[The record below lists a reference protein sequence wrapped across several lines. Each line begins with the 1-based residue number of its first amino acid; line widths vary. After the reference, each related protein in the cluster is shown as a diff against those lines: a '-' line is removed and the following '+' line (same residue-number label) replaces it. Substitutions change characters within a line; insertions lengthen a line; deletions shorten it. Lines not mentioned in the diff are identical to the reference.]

1 MCVMGIDFAS
11 VSKTL
16 RLDVGTVLTV
26 WYFCFS
32 IAFTHIQLYTRLN
45 KLYTGLN
52 NELTN
57 ETIAMDRYL
66 RIVTL
71 GGEYRY
77 SNPRW

>member
-1 MCVMGIDFAS
+1 MVIDFAS

-32 IAFTHIQLYTRLN
+32 IFFTHFQLYTRLN